1 MLFCWSLWKKSETDF
16 EELGET
22 LGRFSTTFP
31 PFVSAPASF
40 SACLLKFRHGIFDQ
54 VCVLNL
60 AEIFV
65 HPEPPSSLFY
75 LLSHQGKPYTKDL
88 SSWLAA
94 NFLAKHFVFT
104 FSQNQIPTFMS
115 AAHPWSL
122 PYDTE
127 KGGGSRSGAV
137 QDKEV
142 KLTYDLGDVGR
153 EDVDL
158 WESISAKEWLQK
170 SHDIDLTRFRLNVRF
185 LAHLF

>member
-1 MLFCWSLWKKSETDF
+1 MGFCHPDLRRECWPYVEAIFVKKSETDF

-104 FSQNQIPTFMS
+104 FSQNQIPTFMA

-122 PYDTE
+122 LCDSE

-137 QDKEV
+137 LD
-142 KLTYDLGDVGR
+142 
-153 EDVDL
+153 
-158 WESISAKEWLQK
+158 
-170 SHDIDLTRFRLNVRF
+170 
-185 LAHLF
+185 

>member
-1 MLFCWSLWKKSETDF
+1 MESVWHKTKKQLRYFHSYAIKSGLDGILSSRSKKRMLFCWSLWKKSETDF

-31 PFVSAPASF
+31 PFVSPLPLSQPAF
-40 SACLLKFRHGIFDQ
+40 SKRRPGIFDQ

-122 PYDTE
+122 PCDSE

-137 QDKEV
+137 
-142 KLTYDLGDVGR
+142 
-153 EDVDL
+153 
-158 WESISAKEWLQK
+158 
-170 SHDIDLTRFRLNVRF
+170 
-185 LAHLF
+185 